1 MQKLSKIVFVL
12 ALVISSLS
20 TSVLAEEFDPIADLY
35 SDSGLNLPA
44 DADLAEVNPVMDFE
58 LSTDVTSIPVILND
72 YAVGNGEVI
81 EDLPA
86 ENIPSHSYSE
96 SSTMELSATGPAAT
110 LLISSFLAFALA
122 YFFRKFLYV

>member
-122 YFFRKFLYV
+122 YFFRKFLHV